1 MKKYKRHHYR
11 ERGSTTLEALGAV
24 IILCFILFGMLQI
37 YHWCM
42 NRHFCQYAAFYACKS
57 LALGFKP
64 DLAMR
69 AARVAGIAISGESTG
84 SGDNDEAAAKKYMTY
99 GDVSGVRYEYWHGRT
114 SANNP
119 SLIVRLR
126 YGEPEYQSAKVR
138 LENLPLVSPGVA
150 KMFFISSPP
159 EPEATV
165 NAYNYS
171 KELMED

>member
-1 MKKYKRHHYR
+1 MKRNTKKSAH
-11 ERGSTTLEALGAV
+11 ENGSTTLEALAAI

-42 NRHFCQYAAFYACKS
+42 TRQFCQYAAFYACKS

-69 AARVAGIAISGESTG
+69 AARVSAIAISGESTG
-84 SGDNDEAAAKKYMTY
+84 SGDDDEAAAKDYMSF
-99 GDVSGVRYEYWHGRT
+99 GDGSGVRYQYWHGRT
-114 SANNP
+114 TSKTP
-119 SLIVRLR
+119 SLVVYLR
-126 YGEPEYQSAKVR
+126 YGEPDVQSAKVR
-138 LENLPLVSPGVA
+138 LENSPLLDPGIS

-159 EPEATV
+159 DPEAAV